1 MRRWE
6 YLIVK
11 LHEFGSEEGE
21 KKRHNE
27 YWVSEYGMLSLLTRL
42 GDEGWEAVCQIG
54 RDLVMKRMVEA
65 GAAAAVVDM
74 KVIEAAKTS
83 H

>member
-6 YLIVK
+6 YLIIK
-11 LHEFGSEEGE
+11 LHEFGSEDGE

-27 YWVSEYGMLSLLTRL
+27 YWVSEYGMLPLLTKL
-42 GDEGWEAVCQIG
+42 GEQGWEAVCQIG
-54 RDLVMKRMVEA
+54 RDLVMKRPTE
-65 GAAAAVVDM
+65 AAVPDAAIVEM
-74 KVIEAAKTS
+74 GAKVT

>member
-6 YLIVK
+6 YLVVK

-27 YWVSEYGMLSLLTRL
+27 YWVSEYGMLLLLTRL
-42 GDEGWEAVCQIG
+42 GNEGWEAVCQIG
-54 RDLVMKRMVEA
+54 RDLVMKRPAE
-65 GAAAAVVDM
+65 GAVPESAVVEM
-74 KVIEAAKTS
+74 ATKVS

>member
-6 YLIVK
+6 YLIIK

-27 YWVSEYGMLSLLTRL
+27 YWVSEYGMLLLLTKL
-42 GDEGWEAVCQIG
+42 GEQGWEAVCQIG
-54 RDLVMKRMVEA
+54 RDLVMKRPSE
-65 GAAAAVVDM
+65 GAVPDAAVVEM
-74 KVIEAAKTS
+74 GAKVT